1 VREMAGLDEGAPLF
15 AQLAGRLAEEIAD
28 GGLAEGDRV
37 PSTNE
42 LAAYY
47 RINPAT
53 AAKGINVLI
62 DDGLLEKR
70 RGIGM
75 FVAAGARRRLLEER
89 RQQFTERYVEP
100 LVAEAARLGI
110 DTDELVGLIRA
121 ASHAEASYGLRR
133 QPGRE

>member
-1 VREMAGLDEGAPLF
+1 VREMAGLDEGTPLF
-15 AQLAGRLAEEIAD
+15 AQLAARLSEEIAD

-62 DDGLLEKR
+62 DEGLLEKR

-89 RQQFTERYVEP
+89 RKRFTERYVEP

-110 DTDELVGLIRA
+110 DTDELAGLVRA
-121 ASHAEASYGLRR
+121 ASHIEASYTQEGSTL
-133 QPGRE
+133 